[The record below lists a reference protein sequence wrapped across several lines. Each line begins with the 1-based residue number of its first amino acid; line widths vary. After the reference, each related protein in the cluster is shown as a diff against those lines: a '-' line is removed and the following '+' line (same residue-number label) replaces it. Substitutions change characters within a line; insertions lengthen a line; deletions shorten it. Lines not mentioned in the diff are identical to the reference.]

1 MNSRIPYTRPS
12 ITEREVAYASD
23 AAANGWGERCYE
35 YLQRFEASFCEYLGV
50 SHAVATSSCTGALH
64 LGMAALGIGPGDE
77 VIMAD
82 TNWIATASPIV
93 HLGATPVFV
102 DIRTDSWCI
111 DPCAIERAITK
122 NTKAIIAVHIYGNLC
137 ELDQITRI
145 GNKYGIHVIEDAA
158 EAIGSVYHGKKAGS
172 VGVFGAFSFHGT
184 KTLTTGEGGIFVTN
198 DANLYES
205 VLTLS
210 NHGRSR
216 TQKKQFWPDVVGY
229 KYKMSNIQAAIGCAQ
244 LERVDDLVS
253 RKREILQIYKREL
266 SDIRDV
272 HLNSEP
278 PETINGAWMPTVV
291 FPRRP
296 DIHLARIQA
305 AFLEEDIDAR
315 VFFNPLSSLPMF
327 QENRQNINAYDIQ
340 ARAINLPSYHDMTLD
355 EQLRVIKV
363 VRGLARG

>member
-1 MNSRIPYTRPS
+1 
-12 ITEREVAYASD
+12 
-23 AAANGWGERCYE
+23 
-35 YLQRFEASFCEYLGV
+35 
-50 SHAVATSSCTGALH
+50 
-64 LGMAALGIGPGDE
+64 
-77 VIMAD
+77 
-82 TNWIATASPIV
+82 
-93 HLGATPVFV
+93 
-102 DIRTDSWCI
+102 
-111 DPCAIERAITK
+111 
-122 NTKAIIAVHIYGNLC
+122 
-137 ELDQITRI
+137 
-145 GNKYGIHVIEDAA
+145 
-158 EAIGSVYHGKKAGS
+158 
-172 VGVFGAFSFHGT
+172 
-184 KTLTTGEGGIFVTN
+184 
-198 DANLYES
+198 
-205 VLTLS
+205 
-210 NHGRSR
+210 
-216 TQKKQFWPDVVGY
+216 
-229 KYKMSNIQAAIGCAQ
+229 MSNIQAAIGCAQ

-315 VFFNPLSSLPMF
+315 VFFHPLSSLPMF